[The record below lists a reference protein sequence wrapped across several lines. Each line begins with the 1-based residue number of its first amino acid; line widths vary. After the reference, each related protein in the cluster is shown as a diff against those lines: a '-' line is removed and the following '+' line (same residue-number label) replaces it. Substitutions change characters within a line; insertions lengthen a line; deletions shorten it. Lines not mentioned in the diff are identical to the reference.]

1 MLAAPQLN
9 VGSSWD
15 LMKEAV
21 EHTTGIEG
29 WVIQFND
36 GSMVKVKTAWYQA
49 LLHGGR
55 DSLRWCDIARAV
67 VEETADDLK
76 AEFAMAGRDIVPILN
91 VEREILAEIQAITAE
106 VNRIACE
113 SVHMTPKDVAP
124 MFSLIM
130 LAARGREFN
139 AMEFFA
145 RFYISGRVEVVCEG

>member
-1 MLAAPQLN
+1 
-9 VGSSWD
+9 
-15 LMKEAV
+15 MKEAV

-113 SVHMTPKDVAP
+113 SVNMTPKDVAP